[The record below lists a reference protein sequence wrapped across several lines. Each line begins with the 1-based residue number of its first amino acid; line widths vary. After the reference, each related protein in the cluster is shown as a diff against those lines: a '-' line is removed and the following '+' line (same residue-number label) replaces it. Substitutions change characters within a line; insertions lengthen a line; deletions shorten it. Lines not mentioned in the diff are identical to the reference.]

1 MEGVSM
7 SQIRMLSVGQE
18 APDFCLPATQLVNGE
33 QEKRE
38 VCLRD
43 FRGKQPVV
51 LTFYGAAFT
60 PV

>member
-1 MEGVSM
+1 M
-7 SQIRMLSVGQE
+7 SQLRTLSIGQE
-18 APDFCLPATQLVNGE
+18 APDFCLPATQLTGGE

-43 FRGKQPVV
+43 FRGRQPVV

>member
-1 MEGVSM
+1 MRETRTLLAGA
-7 SQIRMLSVGQE
+7 E
-18 APDFCLPATQLVNGE
+18 APDFCLPSTQRADGE

-38 VCLRD
+38 VCLHD
-43 FRGKQPVV
+43 FRGRQPVI